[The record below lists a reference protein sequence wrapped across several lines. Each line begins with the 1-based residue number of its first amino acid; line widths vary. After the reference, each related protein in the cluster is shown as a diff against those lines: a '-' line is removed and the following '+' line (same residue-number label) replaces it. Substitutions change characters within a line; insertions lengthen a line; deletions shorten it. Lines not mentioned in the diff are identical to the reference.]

1 MAVALRFAAVA
12 RDSPAAAAPPRV
24 GREQQYLACAAAAR
38 PGGRCS
44 RRRGLVVRCQ
54 SGAAAV
60 VLNKD
65 DAASVAAAAASSAT
79 GFTVAMKFG
88 GSSVASAER
97 MREVADLILSFPEET
112 PVVVLSAMGK
122 TTNNLLLAGEKAVS
136 CGAPKASEIPEL
148 AVIKELHVRTIDEL
162 GLDRSIVSGIV
173 QCFFHKIPPPSPQ
186 PTNTHTKIT
195 GSLVCLKLPIF
206 LWLAKTY
213 TAKCIFQSC

>member
-24 GREQQYLACAAAAR
+24 GKEQQYLACAAAAR

-122 TTNNLLLAGEKAVS
+122 TTNNLLLVTISSSRCDCETEMYGFFYRHSVLNCEWLIGCS
-136 CGAPKASEIPEL
+136 GRREGCQLRRPEG
-148 AVIKELHVRTIDEL
+148 V
-162 GLDRSIVSGIV
+162 
-173 QCFFHKIPPPSPQ
+173 
-186 PTNTHTKIT
+186 
-195 GSLVCLKLPIF
+195 
-206 LWLAKTY
+206 
-213 TAKCIFQSC
+213 